1 MEASVG
7 RGQSIPSPPVRRPEE
22 GRRYAD
28 VCTGASLPPP
38 FPMHLDHQGPP
49 VTYSEAGLQTTPK
62 GDYFPNE
69 LEMCN
74 MQIKITACK
83 KEKEAT
89 QVTLDQIWKQ
99 EQDEQA
105 ALRKEKEHDL
115 RRVHQCKA
123 RCKLVKEGAW
133 WQEEYNYER

>member
-49 VTYSEAGLQTTPK
+49 VTYSEAASRPPRRVTTS
-62 GDYFPNE
+62 PNE

-74 MQIKITACK
+74 MQIKIAACK

-115 RRVHQCKA
+115 
-123 RCKLVKEGAW
+123 
-133 WQEEYNYER
+133 